1 MKTTFKYIIAALFCC
16 TAGASAQSSAYTNFI
31 RQVQFPGGVAYDASV
46 AVFGQDFSQLAI
58 DPGGA
63 RFELWTV
70 HSATLERHLLSS
82 TYVGTYTPVAGVEIV
97 SEDLSAAIPRTR
109 ADRPFQVMVKV
120 DGLMVG
126 DDVPDAAKRVKF
138 LHHVQSY
145 GVDGTGENIDRAQA
159 ILLEQVMIESNGTQ
173 TLNFMINAV
182 PGADRSKVRGEERFS
197 VFSLEDY
204 QAPESQIAAETIQIW
219 PVADG
224 SIAGITHGQL
234 IRYMLPQVTLTVNDL
249 YPSSTTY
256 AQVYKGNA
264 QLGMTGKVV
273 PGSAVVINDS
283 VPHDRILVLD
293 NYDEVFDEDGRWTM
307 ELVTVTP
314 FGIDRLAYVT
324 FDLDR
329 TIKVN
334 AAFTTIE

>member
-1 MKTTFKYIIAALFCC
+1 MKTSFRYIIAALICG
-16 TAGASAQSSAYTNFI
+16 TAGVSAQSSAYTNFI
-31 RQVQFPGGVAYDASV
+31 RQVQFPSGVPYDASV
-46 AVFGQDFSQLAI
+46 AVYGEQLSQMAI

-70 HSATLERHLLSS
+70 HSETLASHLLSS

-109 ADRPFQVMVKV
+109 ADRPFQVTVTV
-120 DGLMVG
+120 DGLITG
-126 DDVPDAAKRVKF
+126 DDVPEAAKAAKF

-145 GVDGTGENIDRAQA
+145 GVDGTGENIDRTQA
-159 ILLEQVMIESNGTQ
+159 ILLEQVMVNENGSN
-173 TLNFMINAV
+173 TLSFMINSV

-197 VFSLEDY
+197 VYSLEDY
-204 QAPESQIAAETIQIW
+204 QAPESQIASETIQIW

-224 SIAGITHGQL
+224 SIAGISHGEL

-264 QLGMTGKVV
+264 QLGVTGKVV
-273 PGSAVVINDS
+273 PGSAVVINDA
-283 VPHDRILVLD
+283 VPDDRILVLD
-293 NYDEVFDEDGRWTM
+293 DYDEVFDEDGRWTM